1 MKAQELRDK
10 SLVELSQLKEKSA
23 RELMDA
29 SFAESVGQL
38 KDKSKLGKLRKD
50 IARINTI
57 IREKQ

>member
-10 SLVELSQLKEKSA
+10 SITELTQIKEKSA

-29 SFAESVGQL
+29 SFADAVGQL
-38 KDKSKLGKLRKD
+38 KDKSKVSKLRKD

>member
-10 SLVELSQLKEKSA
+10 SITELSQIKEKSA

-29 SFAESVGQL
+29 SFADAVGQL
-38 KDKSKLGKLRKD
+38 KDKSKVSKLRKD

>member
-1 MKAQELRDK
+1 MKAKEIREK
-10 SLVELSQLKEKSA
+10 SVAESSQLRTRLE

-29 SFAESVGQL
+29 QFKKATGQL
-38 KDKSKLGKLRKD
+38 KDKSLIVKLRRD